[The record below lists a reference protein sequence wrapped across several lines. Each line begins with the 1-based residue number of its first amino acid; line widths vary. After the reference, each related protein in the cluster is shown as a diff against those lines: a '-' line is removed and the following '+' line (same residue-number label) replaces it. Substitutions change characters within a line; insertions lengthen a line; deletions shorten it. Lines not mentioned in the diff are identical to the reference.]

1 MVKNVPANAGN
12 AKDVSSIP
20 SQEDPLESEMASH
33 SSILAW
39 RTPWTEESGR
49 LQSVGLQR
57 GRRDQVTFTYLLPL
71 WMYVLS
77 NIKIYM
83 GKQEKQVL

>member
-1 MVKNVPANAGN
+1 MVKNPLAMQENPVRFL
-12 AKDVSSIP
+12 DW
-20 SQEDPLESEMASH
+20 EDPLENGQATH

-49 LQSVGLQR
+49 LQSVGSQR

>member
-1 MVKNVPANAGN
+1 MQENPVLFL
-12 AKDVSSIP
+12 DW
-20 SQEDPLESEMASH
+20 EDPLENGQATH